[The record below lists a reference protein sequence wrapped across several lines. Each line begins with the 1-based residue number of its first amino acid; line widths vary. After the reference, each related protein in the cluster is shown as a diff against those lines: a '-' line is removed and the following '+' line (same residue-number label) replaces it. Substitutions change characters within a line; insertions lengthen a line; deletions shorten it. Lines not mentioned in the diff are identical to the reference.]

1 MGFTSVAGSALVRAA
16 LALIAASTFIAI
28 GCREVPAGDRDAA
41 LVFHASSS
49 GRQTL
54 DAGEGGGNPF
64 ASALIEIVHRSS
76 FALSELPG
84 ELKRLTAAKSG
95 GFQVADGPEI
105 KSDAAWQLVPARPGE
120 TRRALVLVVSD
131 YRASGGAP
139 SLPGAKRD
147 AERVAAALARAG
159 FVTETAIDLDAQ
171 AMRAKLSEFAVSTA
185 NADAAAIYTTGHGVE
200 VGGKIH
206 LLPGDYP
213 IAGGSAALGSRA
225 IGLDAIAGALR
236 ARRVNLLFYGGCR
249 DNPFAN

>member
-1 MGFTSVAGSALVRAA
+1 MGFTRVVGSARMRSA
-16 LALIAASTFIAI
+16 LALIAVSTFIAH
-28 GCREVPAGDRDAA
+28 GCREVAAGERAAA

-64 ASALIEIVHRSS
+64 ASALIEIVQRSS
-76 FALSELPG
+76 LALSELPG

-95 GFQVADGPEI
+95 GFQAADGPGI
-105 KSDAAWQLVPARPGE
+105 VVDKAWTLTPAAAGE

-131 YRASGGAP
+131 YRKSGGAQ
-139 SLPGAKRD
+139 SLPGARRD

-159 FVTETAIDLDAQ
+159 FETETAIDLDAQ

-200 VGGKIH
+200 VAGKIY

-213 IAGGSAALGSRA
+213 ISGGSGALGNRA
-225 IGLDAIAGALR
+225 IGLDAIAGALQ
-236 ARRVNLLFYGGCR
+236 ARRVNMLFYGGCR